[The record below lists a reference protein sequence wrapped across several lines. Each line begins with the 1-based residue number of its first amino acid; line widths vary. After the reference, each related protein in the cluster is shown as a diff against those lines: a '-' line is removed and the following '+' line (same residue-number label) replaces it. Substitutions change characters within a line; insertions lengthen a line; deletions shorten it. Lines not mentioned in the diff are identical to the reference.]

1 MRSSRWAH
9 AVLCAAVVA
18 ACTGP
23 ASSPELRDGRPDI
36 AHAAPGD
43 DELAAA
49 TATARARLHGFEQAL
64 DARRAG
70 CVRHAVKVRV
80 GPTPAGEQLW
90 LVEPVRVDG
99 GFRGVVDNTART
111 LPDLHRGDR
120 ITVPLRGVTD
130 WMMVCDGAL
139 VGGESLRLALRRAWP
154 WQRGAWREAAG
165 FRIE

>member
-1 MRSSRWAH
+1 MRSFRLAC
-9 AVLCAAVVA
+9 AVLCAVAAA

-23 ASSPELRDGRPDI
+23 ASGPELRDGRPDI
-36 AHAAPGD
+36 AHAAPD
-43 DELAAA
+43 DEELAAA
-49 TATARARLHGFEQAL
+49 TATARARLGSFEQAL
-64 DARRAG
+64 EARRAG
-70 CVRHAVKVRV
+70 CVRQAVKVRV

-90 LVEPVRVDG
+90 LVEPERVDG
-99 GFRGVVDNTART
+99 GFRGVVDNAPRT

-154 WQRGAWREAAG
+154 WQRGAWREAAA
-165 FRIE
+165 FRID